1 MNKTMKK
8 SYITPATLVVKL
20 APRTILATSK
30 PSLYVSWDEDD
41 TVAAE
46 KVEVKTYNGGAG
58 SVNWDDDWSA
68 Q

>member
-1 MNKTMKK
+1 MKK

-20 APRTILATSK
+20 APKTTILAASD
-30 PSLYVSWDEDD
+30 PYVMWDDSS
-41 TVAAE
+41 TVDAE
-46 KVEVKTYNGGAG
+46 EVEVKTYNGGAG

>member
-20 APRTILATSK
+20 APKTTLLTTSN
-30 PSLYVSWDEDD
+30 PVVTVNWDE
-41 TVAAE
+41 TVEAGD
-46 KVEVKTYNGGAG
+46 VEVKTYNGGAG

>member
-1 MNKTMKK
+1 MKK

-20 APRTILATSK
+20 APRTILATSN
-30 PSLYVSWDEDD
+30 PVVSVNWED
-41 TVAAE
+41 TVDAD

>member
-20 APRTILATSK
+20 APKTTLLTTSN
-30 PSLYVSWDEDD
+30 PVVTVNWED
-41 TVAAE
+41 TVDAE
-46 KVEVKTYNGGAG
+46 EVEVKTYNGGAG